1 MIRRHIEF
9 QNLKKFT
16 QPFQVNTCAE
26 RMHSGWHCCFKTVST
41 KPCTDD
47 DLDGA
52 TLPTATV
59 VSGGD
64 AANLE
69 DFISANIDLSISE
82 KDGLKFL
89 TCNICAAYLST
100 PSCVREKTQ
109 GERLPTGSTNGS
121 LCHGLYLKDADYI
134 SYTSGK
140 NMKWYRFKKTLVDHI
155 AGKMSKTHRD
165 AVQHHHLQKPL

>member
-1 MIRRHIEF
+1 MAKSIDKI
-9 QNLKKFT
+9 L
-16 QPFQVNTCAE
+16 
-26 RMHSGWHCCFKTVST
+26 KTVST

-69 DFISANIDLSISE
+69 DFISANLDLSISE
-82 KDGLKFL
+82 KDGLKFF

-100 PSCVREKTQ
+100 PSCVREKTH

-121 LCHGLYLKDADYI
+121 LCHGLYLKDANYI

-140 NMKWYRFKKTLVDHI
+140 NTKWYRFKKTLVDHI

>member
-1 MIRRHIEF
+1 MTYKNTIRSDEF
-9 QNLKKFT
+9 EQGSDQNTAKITAGNAGKEHTSCDSDTKGGDKKVTEGSTQSSLDLFT
-16 QPFQVNTCAE
+16 VAP
-26 RMHSGWHCCFKTVST
+26 RKSGNATKVVASQDADRIDELAKSIDKILKTVST

-69 DFISANIDLSISE
+69 DFISANLDLSISE

-89 TCNICAAYLST
+89 TCNVCAAYLST

-109 GERLPTGSTNGS
+109 
-121 LCHGLYLKDADYI
+121 
-134 SYTSGK
+134 
-140 NMKWYRFKKTLVDHI
+140 
-155 AGKMSKTHRD
+155 
-165 AVQHHHLQKPL
+165 